1 MEIQECV
8 AEVVNG
14 LFEAITELQQ
24 KHCAGNLINQ
34 SIVCPSDMDP
44 NSNTCHYNGET
55 YVVSKIHFDVALT
68 VVESVTEEK
77 GINGSALKL
86 LSGNYSSGSDNSNSI
101 VQRVSFDV
109 PVVYPSVSTRSRSE
123 GFGAAVIIPN
133 E

>member
-34 SIVCPSDMDP
+34 SIVCPSDMDL

-68 VVESVTEEK
+68 VVESEDKEK
-77 GINGSALKL
+77 EVKATLKL
-86 LSGNYSSGSDNSNSI
+86 FGGKVSSGSDNSNSI

-109 PVVYPSVSTRSRSE
+109 PVVYPSISTRSRPESA
-123 GFGAAVIIPN
+123 GGASGIY
-133 E
+133 